1 MKHKHLFPWWAGY
14 LLISPLRKL
23 SLDPDRFLSEYITE
37 GMTVIDA
44 GCAMGYFSL
53 PAARMAGETGK
64 VICVDVQEKM
74 LATLQKRAEKAGLD
88 SRIKTRLCTADWLM
102 IDEFYGK
109 ADVAIAFG
117 VIHEAPDEAAFISD
131 IARALKP
138 GGRLIIGEPKSPVPE
153 PVFHEELKI
162 AAECG
167 LALESEAEQSSA
179 RIAVLRKL

>member
-23 SLDPDRFLSEYITE
+23 SLDPDRFLGEYITG

-53 PAARMAGETGK
+53 PAARMAGETGR
-64 VICVDVQEKM
+64 VICVDVQERM
-74 LATLQKRAEKAGLD
+74 LATLQKRADKAGLG
-88 SRIKTRLCTADWLM
+88 SRIKTRLCTAEWLM
-102 IDEFYGK
+102 IDEYYGK

-153 PVFHEELKI
+153 HMFNEELKI
-162 AAECG
+162 AAACG

-179 RIAVLRKL
+179 RIAVLKKL